1 MKSEAWRFL
10 RGRRTVAGVESAID
24 YQQRVQDALR
34 GLVAR
39 LLADVAEEGLPGEH
53 SLYLSFRTRHPG
65 VRVPAWL
72 RDQYPDELNV
82 VLQRQFWDLEV
93 TPEAFSVTLSFNG
106 ARQRLTVPF
115 AALTAFLDPVASFG
129 LRFQAAG
136 PVAVP
141 DAQRPPLPFQPEAG
155 GQQSAEAE
163 RTAPAEPDGGGDG
176 RGGEVVR
183 FDPTRRK

>member
-1 MKSEAWRFL
+1 
-10 RGRRTVAGVESAID
+10 VESPID

-39 LLADVAEEGLPGEH
+39 LLADVAEQGLPGEH

-72 RDQYPDELNV
+72 RDQHPDELNI
-82 VLQRQFWDLEV
+82 VLQHQFWDLEV
-93 TPEAFSVTLSFNG
+93 TPDAFSVTLSFNA

-115 AALTAFLDPVASFG
+115 AALTAFFDPVASFG

-141 DAQRPPLPFQPEAG
+141 DARRPPLPFPAEGAEGAGQEGPEAAAPAPEAAGGG
-155 GQQSAEAE
+155 GQG
-163 RTAPAEPDGGGDG
+163 P
-176 RGGEVVR
+176 GGEVVR